1 MYLTMLFAI
10 IVLGLTS
17 DHLLGISPI
26 KKYSLLLLGNFLLAL
41 LATMKFYYN
50 DSQQNKY
57 LKQRVHSYWSDVL
70 SQFLVILIIN
80 IFSGVLIFIFSLI
93 LNRNIELDTVGIL
106 TLISV
111 GLLGS
116 SIAALFKTQWYR
128 HSSLGQ
134 IGILVLVYLAFSG
147 SVISLLEYVDWL
159 LPPLSKLMVALQTNP
174 SIPNLLPITGQ
185 TYLYSMIIFVISSF
199 IYKPKK

>member
-134 IGILVLVYLAFSG
+134 VGILVLVYLAFSG

>member
-147 SVISLLEYVDWL
+147 SVISLLEYIDWL

>member
-26 KKYSLLLLGNFLLAL
+26 KKYSFLLLGNFLLAL

-147 SVISLLEYVDWL
+147 SVISLLEYIDWL

>member
-147 SVISLLEYVDWL
+147 SVISLLEYID
-159 LPPLSKLMVALQTNP
+159 N
-174 SIPNLLPITGQ
+174 
-185 TYLYSMIIFVISSF
+185 
-199 IYKPKK
+199 

>member
-57 LKQRVHSYWSDVL
+57 LKQRVKSYWSDVL